1 MKQKVGTPF
10 LCFAIQLEQAYH
22 DSITNDRK
30 TFASENLPLSGG
42 ADGTNRRNF
51 DSVYKLRSVSL

>member
-22 DSITNDRK
+22 DNITNDRK
-30 TFASENLPLSGG
+30 TFASEIFHYL
-42 ADGTNRRNF
+42 
-51 DSVYKLRSVSL
+51 V